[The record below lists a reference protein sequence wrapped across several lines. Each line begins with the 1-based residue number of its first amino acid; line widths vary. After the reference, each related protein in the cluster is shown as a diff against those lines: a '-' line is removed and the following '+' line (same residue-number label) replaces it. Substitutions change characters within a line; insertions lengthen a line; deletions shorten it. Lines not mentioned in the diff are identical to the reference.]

1 MSSKDKVL
9 EFLENNKDSYT
20 SGEAIATCLGLSRNA
35 IWKAINELRKAG
47 YSIDA
52 VSNKGY
58 KLADNND
65 ILSSAGIIS
74 YLDDSLRE
82 IYQAEPEMIRIY
94 DNTTSTN
101 RLAKEAAIAG
111 AEHGTVI
118 LAKEQTAGRGR
129 KDHSFYSP
137 EGGLYMSILLKPEH
151 LSTLEPDAITT
162 LTGNAVCDAIETL
175 VGVRPRIKPINDL
188 FIDDKKI
195 CGILTE
201 AGTEFETGDVQWI
214 VVGIGINFDSDISAF
229 PTDIKKTATSL
240 FAPGKNTITKNQLA
254 AAIMNKI
261 VNYT

>member
-20 SGEAIATCLGLSRNA
+20 SGEAIATSLGLSRNA

-47 YSIDA
+47 YTIDA

-65 ILSSAGIIS
+65 DL
-74 YLDDSLRE
+74 
-82 IYQAEPEMIRIY
+82 IRIY

-118 LAKEQTAGRGR
+118 IAKEQTAGRGR

-137 EGGLYMSILLKPEH
+137 DGGLYMSILLKPAH
-151 LSTLEPDAITT
+151 LTTLEPDAITT

-175 VGVRPRIKPINDL
+175 VGIRPRIKPINDL
-188 FIDDKKI
+188 FIDNKKI

-229 PTDIKKTATSL
+229 PSDIKKTATSL
-240 FAPGKNTITKNQLA
+240 FAPGKSTITKNQLT
-254 AAIMNKI
+254 AAIINRI
-261 VNYT
+261 VCM